1 MKNIGLKTIIYTL
14 LFFGFTYMLLV
25 FTNRVGNIPY
35 FLAGFIL
42 LLVGVILFLQS
53 QKNTPLVQS
62 PIKSGTLLNHPVNN
76 NTVPVLDEK
85 KNFFYNLLAIISGIS
100 FWGFFGEFLENAD
113 LFIKNAT
120 VEIAH
125 WNFLPVLALM
135 IFLFL
140 NIRKH
145 LSVPVQFSLSS
156 FLLIWSMHYIMIFQY
171 EVLSRTHFTTYIM
184 FAVFIILTGLSI
196 YKAIKSKQINT
207 IMFWSYFGLL
217 TAWSILEYIWGWR
230 LIPGPYAI

>member
-1 MKNIGLKTIIYTL
+1 MKNIGLKTVIYTL

-25 FTNRVGNIPY
+25 FTNRAGNIPY
-35 FLAGFIL
+35 LFAGFIL
-42 LLVGVILFLQS
+42 LFVGIILFLQS
-53 QKNTPLVQS
+53 QKNIQLVQS
-62 PIKSGTLLNHPVNN
+62 SRLNHSDFG

-85 KNFFYNLLAIISGIS
+85 KVFCSNLLAIISGIS

-113 LFIKNAT
+113 LYIKDAT

-125 WNFLPVLALM
+125 WNFLPVLVLT

-140 NIRKH
+140 NLRKY
-145 LSVPVQFSLSS
+145 LPVSIQFSLSS
-156 FLLIWSMHYIMIFQY
+156 FLLVWSMHYIMIFQY

-184 FAVFIILTGLSI
+184 CGIFVILTGLSI
-196 YKAIKSKQINT
+196 YKARKSKKINN
-207 IMFWSYFGLL
+207 IVFWSYFGLL
-217 TAWSILEYIWGWR
+217 TAWSVLEYIWGWR